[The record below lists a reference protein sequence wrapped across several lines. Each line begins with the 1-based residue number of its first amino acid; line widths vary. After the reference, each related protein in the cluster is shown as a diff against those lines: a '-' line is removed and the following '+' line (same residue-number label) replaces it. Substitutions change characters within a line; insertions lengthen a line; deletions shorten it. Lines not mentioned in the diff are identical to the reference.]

1 MLNKLNKLG
10 VRVRGWR
17 VGTRDSRGR
26 HKAAES
32 REVTAARRHFHFLCD
47 VVADLYRRKFRL
59 GERAAERLKRLLRGR
74 NRMSCHCMAVKRL
87 SDIVTIRCDFL
98 NVLTLSNLC
107 CVLVLPVQVH
117 LYRLP
122 DAILADYAA

>member
-1 MLNKLNKLG
+1 
-10 VRVRGWR
+10 
-17 VGTRDSRGR
+17 
-26 HKAAES
+26 
-32 REVTAARRHFHFLCD
+32 
-47 VVADLYRRKFRL
+47 
-59 GERAAERLKRLLRGR
+59 
-74 NRMSCHCMAVKRL
+74 MSCHCMAAKRI